1 MWDKKNKTVFS
12 YPIKKTKL
20 NKKNQ
25 CLGSSVTRCGTLLE
39 YAVSSNVFCR
49 CIYVKLLMP
58 GGAE

>member
-20 NKKNQ
+20 NTKSNV
-25 CLGSSVTRCGTLLE
+25 LGSFV
-39 YAVSSNVFCR
+39 VFCR